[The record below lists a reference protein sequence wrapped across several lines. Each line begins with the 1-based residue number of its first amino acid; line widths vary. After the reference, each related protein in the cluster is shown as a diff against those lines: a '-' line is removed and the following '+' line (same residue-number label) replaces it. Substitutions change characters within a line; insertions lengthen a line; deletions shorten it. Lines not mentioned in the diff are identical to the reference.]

1 MWYVNQSIC
10 ALATVVTGFYINYVV
25 CKWRK
30 QIINITR
37 YNNSFILTMWYVNN
51 RVLQSPTKKLNC
63 FILTM
68 WYVNTDEEL
77 EQLHNQEFYINYV
90 VCKYNGSNEY

>member
-37 YNNSFILTMWYVNN
+37 YNNSFILTMWYVNF
-51 RVLQSPTKKLNC
+51 LYIKKEAIKLLC

-68 WYVNTDEEL
+68 WYVNEGISFCILSLDIVL
-77 EQLHNQEFYINYV
+77 Y
-90 VCKYNGSNEY
+90 